1 MTPVLLL
8 PAQDELIEA
17 RDYYLAHANPNV
29 AASFLKHVQSAIE
42 LLCERSDL
50 GTPISKR
57 LRSWGVRR
65 FPYSIIYRVVNDEL
79 VVHAIAHQRR
89 RPGYWRD
96 RRPPTPT

>member
-8 PAQDELIEA
+8 PAQDELNEA
-17 RDYYLAHANPNV
+17 RDYYLAHANANI

-50 GTPISKR
+50 GVPVSKR

-65 FPYSIIYRVVNDEL
+65 FPYNIIYRVVDDKL

-89 RPGYWRD
+89 RPGYWRGQ
-96 RRPPTPT
+96 RSSSPA